1 LGILNQSEWPVD
13 VPRTPGQYML
23 ERSLSDIWNTAVYD
37 GTPTGIAVDKYT
49 IVIDREIRRKMI
61 EFGFLDNDGTP
72 IEPYNIR
79 DIDWVRQMIEEARNG

>member
-1 LGILNQSEWPVD
+1 MIILDQIEWLVD

-37 GTPTGIAVDKYT
+37 GTPTGIAVDRYT

-61 EFGFLDNDGTP
+61 EFGFLDANGQP
-72 IEPYNIR
+72 IIPYNIR
-79 DIDWVRQMIEEARNG
+79 DIDWVRQKIQEA